1 MSIPT
6 EVRNE
11 VRDQLWTEAD
21 RLAWPSL
28 SAKDKARY
36 YTIWTETPQW
46 GGRLAAFMDARQ
58 VRVYI
63 KDTLLKSYTR
73 ERMSDPARVLRIV
86 GLAPDICLAKT
97 YIKPHGRRAADG
109 REVAWSGATE
119 WKATLLALHERA
131 YVEKGRPFAAV
142 LFNAS
147 AKYPDDASR
156 AVVVDAATKLKIEKL
171 IWID

>member
-6 EVRNE
+6 NIREEVRE
-11 VRDQLWTEAD
+11 QLWTEAD

-36 YTIWTETPQW
+36 YTIWTETPQL
-46 GGRLAAFMDARQ
+46 GGRLSAFMDARQ

-73 ERMSDPARVLRIV
+73 ERMSDPSRVMRIV
-86 GLAPDICLAKT
+86 GLAPDTAIIKS
-97 YIKPHGRRAADG
+97 YIKPHGRRTADH
-109 REVAWSGATE
+109 REIAWSRATE

-131 YVEKGRPFAAV
+131 FENRVRPYAAV
-142 LFNAS
+142 LFDAS

-156 AVVVDAATKLKIEKL
+156 AVVADAAAKLEIEKL
-171 IWID
+171 VWID